1 MSNRL
6 SDKLKMTCNDDKACS
21 KVFNF
26 VADKATVEGELSN
39 ILKEFSKMVVIP
51 GFRKGKAP
59 AKMLLKRYEKEVNG
73 EMQRQMFTAAFEK
86 VTADKSL
93 DIVSYG
99 SPQEKGPLKL
109 DDEYSFSIAFDVAP
123 EFELPEYKGVEVE
136 AAPLEVDDAEIDKQV
151 DYYRNMYATYAD
163 IDTPAE
169 AEDMLKVSYTS
180 DFELP
185 EDASASLKRQVEA
198 ESNWLWLNEPELI
211 PGAVKALTGAEKD
224 KEYKLEA
231 AYPADWRDAE
241 LAGKKVNYTIKVLN
255 VQRRK
260 SLTDEELV
268 EKMKFESVEKM
279 REMFETVAK
288 NQAEQERQKEICDK
302 VYEQL
307 DKQIKK
313 FELPPNILQG
323 QIQNELHRMAQGVK
337 SEEEA
342 ETFKKD
348 LDKHKKEAENAAEER
363 MRRTFIMR
371 KIANLENISVEQ
383 HEIDGQIKGMSA
395 HYGYKEK
402 EFRSMLEKAGGMEEM
417 HMDMLSA
424 KVAEFLGKEAKITEK
439 AGKKKAPANKKT
451 AAKKTETSKA
461 ATKKT
466 TAKKTAAKKT
476 TAKAKKT
483 AE

>member
-26 VADKATVEGELSN
+26 VADKATVESELSN
-39 ILKEFSKMVVIP
+39 ILKEFSNMVVIP

-99 SPQEKGPLKL
+99 TPQEESPLKL
-109 DDEYSFSIAFDVAP
+109 DDKYSFSITFDVAP
-123 EFELPEYKGVEVE
+123 DFELPEYKGIEVE

-185 EDASASLKRQVEA
+185 EDASPSLKRQVEA

-211 PGAVKALTGAEKD
+211 PGAIKALTGAEKD

-231 AYPADWRDAE
+231 TYPADWRDAE
-241 LAGKKVNYTIKVLN
+241 LAGKKVKYTVKVLN

-307 DKQIKK
+307 DKKIKK
-313 FELPPNILQG
+313 FELPPNIIQG
-323 QIQNELHRMAQGVK
+323 QIQNELHRMAQAIK

-348 LDKHKKEAENAAEER
+348 LDKHKKEAEKTAEER

-424 KVAEFLGKEAKITEK
+424 KVAEFLGKEAKVKET
-439 AGKKKAPANKKT
+439 AAKKKAAAKKT
-451 AAKKTETSKA
+451 TAKKTETKKA
-461 ATKKT
+461 AAKKT
-466 TAKKTAAKKT
+466 PAKKTAAKKT

>member
-1 MSNRL
+1 MSNKL
-6 SDKLKMTCNDDKACS
+6 SDKLKMTCNEDKACS

-26 VADKATVEGELSN
+26 AADKATVEGELGN

-59 AKMLLKRYEKEVNG
+59 AKMLLKRYNKEVNG

-99 SPQEKGPLKL
+99 SPQEKGSLKL
-109 DDEYSFSIAFDVAP
+109 DDEYQFSIAFDVAP

-136 AAPLEVDDAEIDKQV
+136 AAPLEVKDEEIDKQV

-211 PGAVKALTGAEKD
+211 PGAIKALTGAEKD
-224 KEYKLEA
+224 KEYKFEA
-231 AYPADWRDAE
+231 AYPDDWRDAE
-241 LAGKKVNYTIKVLN
+241 LAGKKVNYTVKVLN

-307 DKQIKK
+307 DKKIKE

-323 QIQNELHRMAQGVK
+323 QTQNELHRMAQAIK

-342 ETFKKD
+342 ETFKKEI
-348 LDKHKKEAENAAEER
+348 DKHKKEAEKAAAEK

-424 KVAEFLGKEAKITEK
+424 KVAEFIGKEANVKEK
-439 AGKKKAPANKKT
+439 AAKKKESAPETTAKKNTAKKTAEKKT
-451 AAKKTETSKA
+451 AAKAKET
-461 ATKKT
+461 TK
-466 TAKKTAAKKT
+466 
-476 TAKAKKT
+476 
-483 AE
+483 

>member
-1 MSNRL
+1 MSINKL
-6 SDKLKMTCNDDKACS
+6 SDNLTMSCKEEKACV
-21 KVFNF
+21 KDFLF
-26 VADKATVEGELSN
+26 VADKATVESELKN
-39 ILKEFSKMVVIP
+39 IVKEFSNMVVIP

-59 AKMLLKRYEKEVNG
+59 AKMLIKRYNSEVMG
-73 EMQRQMFTAAFEK
+73 EMQRKMYSAAFEK

-99 SPQEKGPLKL
+99 NPQEVAPLKL
-109 DDEYSFSIAFDVAP
+109 DDEYSFSIAFDLAP
-123 EFELPEYKGVEVE
+123 EIDLPEYKGIEVE
-136 AAPLEVDDAEIDKQV
+136 AEPVKVAKKDIDKQI
-151 DYYRNMYATYAD
+151 DHYRNMYATYED
-163 IDTPAE
+163 IETPAK

-224 KEYKLEA
+224 KDYKFEA
-231 AYPADWRDAE
+231 TYPADWRDAE
-241 LAGKKVNYTIKVLN
+241 LAGKKVNYEVKVLG

-260 SLTDEELV
+260 SLTDEEVV

-288 NQAEQERQKEICDK
+288 NQAEQERQAEINEK
-302 VYEQL
+302 VYDAL
-307 DKQIKK
+307 DKKIKK
-313 FELPPNILQG
+313 FDLPQNILNSE
-323 QIQNELHRMAQGVK
+323 IQNELHRMAQGVK

-342 ETFKKD
+342 EAFKKD
-348 LDKHKKEAENAAEER
+348 MDAKKKEAEKAAEAKLR
-363 MRRTFIMR
+363 KTFIMR
-371 KIANLENISVEQ
+371 KIAELEKISVEQ

-417 HMDMLSA
+417 HMDMLSM
-424 KVAEFLGKEAKITEK
+424 KVAGFLGKEAKIKEK
-439 AGKKKAPANKKT
+439 AAKKKAAANPK
-451 AAKKTETSKA
+451 
-461 ATKKT
+461 
-466 TAKKTAAKKT
+466 
-476 TAKAKKT
+476 AKASKEK
-483 AE
+483 AK

>member
-1 MSNRL
+1 MSNNRL
-6 SDKLKMTCNDDKACS
+6 SDNLTMTCKEEKACMR
-21 KVFNF
+21 NF
-26 VADKATVEGELSN
+26 LFSADKATVENELKG
-39 ILKEFSKMVVIP
+39 IIKEFSQMVVIP

-59 AKMLLKRYEKEVNG
+59 AKMLAKRYDTEIKG
-73 EMQRQMFTAAFEK
+73 EMQRKMYGAAFEK

-93 DIVSYG
+93 DIVSY
-99 SPQEKGPLKL
+99 SNPQEEVPLKL
-109 DDEYSFSIAFDVAP
+109 DDEYKFSISFDLAP
-123 EFELPEYKGVEVE
+123 EIELPEYKGVEVE
-136 AAPLEVDDAEIDKQV
+136 VAPVEVDKKAIDKQI
-151 DYYRNMYATYAD
+151 DHYRSMYATYED
-163 IDTPAE
+163 IETPAK

-231 AYPADWRDAE
+231 KYPADWRDAE
-241 LAGKKVNYTIKVLN
+241 LAGKKVNYDIKVLG

-268 EKMKFESVEKM
+268 EKMKFESVDKM

-288 NQAEQERQKEICDK
+288 NEAEKAREAEVSQK
-302 VYEQL
+302 VYEAL
-307 DKQIKK
+307 DKKIKK
-313 FELPPNILQG
+313 FDLPQNVLNG
-323 QIQNELHRMAQGVK
+323 EIQNELHRMAQGVK

-342 ETFKKD
+342 EAFKKD
-348 LDKHKKEAENAAEER
+348 MDAHKKKAEEAAKDKLR
-363 MRRTFIMR
+363 KTFIMR
-371 KIANLENISVEQ
+371 KIAELEKISVEQ

-417 HMDMLSA
+417 HMDMLSL
-424 KVAEFLGKEAKITEK
+424 KVANFLGKEAKIKEK
-439 AGKKKAPANKKT
+439 AAKAQKETEAKAEKET
-451 AAKKTETSKA
+451 AAKD
-461 ATKKT
+461 KK
-466 TAKKTAAKKT
+466 
-476 TAKAKKT
+476 
-483 AE
+483 

>member
-1 MSNRL
+1 
-6 SDKLKMTCNDDKACS
+6 
-21 KVFNF
+21 
-26 VADKATVEGELSN
+26 
-39 ILKEFSKMVVIP
+39 
-51 GFRKGKAP
+51 
-59 AKMLLKRYEKEVNG
+59 
-73 EMQRQMFTAAFEK
+73 
-86 VTADKSL
+86 
-93 DIVSYG
+93 
-99 SPQEKGPLKL
+99 
-109 DDEYSFSIAFDVAP
+109 
-123 EFELPEYKGVEVE
+123 
-136 AAPLEVDDAEIDKQV
+136 
-151 DYYRNMYATYAD
+151 
-163 IDTPAE
+163 
-169 AEDMLKVSYTS
+169 MLKVSYTS

-211 PGAVKALTGAEKD
+211 PGAIKALTGAEKD
-224 KEYKLEA
+224 KEYKFEA
-231 AYPADWRDAE
+231 AYPDDWRDAE
-241 LAGKKVNYTIKVLN
+241 LAGKKVNYTVKVLN

-307 DKQIKK
+307 DKKIKE

-323 QIQNELHRMAQGVK
+323 QTQNELHRMAQAIK

-342 ETFKKD
+342 ETFKKEI
-348 LDKHKKEAENAAEER
+348 DKHKKEAEKAAAEK

-424 KVAEFLGKEAKITEK
+424 KVAEFIGKEANVKEK
-439 AGKKKAPANKKT
+439 AAKKKESAPETTAKKNTAKKTAEKKT
-451 AAKKTETSKA
+451 AAKAKET
-461 ATKKT
+461 TK
-466 TAKKTAAKKT
+466 
-476 TAKAKKT
+476 
-483 AE
+483 